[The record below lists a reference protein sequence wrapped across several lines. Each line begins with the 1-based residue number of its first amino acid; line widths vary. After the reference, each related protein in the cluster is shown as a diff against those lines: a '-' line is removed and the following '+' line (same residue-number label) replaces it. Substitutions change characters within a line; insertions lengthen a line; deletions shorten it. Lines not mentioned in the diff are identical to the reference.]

1 MSQLISVRSNQ
12 DFGLDY
18 QSGKLIP
25 QTEIIVLIEKPA
37 YATKGDKIQ
46 RSTKVEEL
54 RFKTGSQG
62 LLALIGQLEAA
73 QRNCAHFEKMA
84 GVLNE
89 IIVNT
94 PRPDGDVVK

>member
-18 QSGKLIP
+18 ESGKLIP
-25 QTEIIVLIEKPA
+25 QTEIIVLIDKPT
-37 YATKGDKIQ
+37 YVSKGSKILK
-46 RSTKVEEL
+46 STKIEEL

-62 LLALIGQLEAA
+62 LLALIGLLEAA

-84 GVLNE
+84 GALNE

-94 PRPDGDVVK
+94 PRPEGDLVK

>member
-18 QSGKLIP
+18 ESGKLIP
-25 QTEIIVLIEKPA
+25 QTEIILLIEKPT

-62 LLALIGQLEAA
+62 LMALICQLEAA
-73 QRNCAHFEKMA
+73 QRHILHFEKMA

-94 PRPDGDVVK
+94 PRPEGDVVK